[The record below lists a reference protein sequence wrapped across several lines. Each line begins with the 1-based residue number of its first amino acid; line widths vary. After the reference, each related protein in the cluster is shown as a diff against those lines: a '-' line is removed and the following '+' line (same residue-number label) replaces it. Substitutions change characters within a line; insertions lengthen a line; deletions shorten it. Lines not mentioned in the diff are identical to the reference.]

1 MVAVTACGNARQLFD
16 WATVSFIDTTRIL
29 VFAILRL
36 ALKTFQKNIRTCYGF
51 QFEPVFFTVIWSS
64 AKSMYF
70 KNQIG
75 EGASPSIELLDG
87 TPPAKAKKGRKSKSS
102 LVPPAPEGSISSSK
116 PTSETSSITG
126 EGLGMRTG
134 EAFDGDGTVGDDIS
148 VLSLD
153 EGQL

>member
-1 MVAVTACGNARQLFD
+1 M
-16 WATVSFIDTTRIL
+16 
-29 VFAILRL
+29 
-36 ALKTFQKNIRTCYGF
+36 
-51 QFEPVFFTVIWSS
+51 
-64 AKSMYF
+64 
-70 KNQIG
+70 
-75 EGASPSIELLDG
+75 SPSVELLDG

-153 EGQL
+153 EGQLSYFCSVLHLCRAILGPALDSCRGAVSLIWHMREI